1 MYRGVPAMTIGRPP
15 ALVFSPMA
23 LLLAGIDE
31 AGYGP
36 TLGPLCVGLAAFRL
50 PDQPTP
56 AAPNLWD
63 LLASGVCR
71 EPGRGGSHDPA
82 GRIAIADSKK
92 LKLSNAVRTTHPLVH
107 LERGVLSF
115 LKVHCGSTP
124 AQDSDLFDAL
134 GVASAW
140 HPCYQGAPRALP
152 VAGTGGEIAIASNLL
167 ARALVRAEIATQA
180 LACDVTPEPLF
191 NECVRESGSK
201 AGTVALAMGRH
212 LRRVWALTAPEDRVG
227 IACDR
232 LGGRAD
238 YSDLLREALPG
249 VDVSTLEESATRSR
263 YVLTG
268 SDGRRGGIA
277 FLTEGEDAHLPI
289 ALASMIAKYTRELLM
304 ARFNDFWSACHHQ
317 LEGKP
322 LKPTAGYA
330 LDARRWLDE
339 VGRTM
344 SDADR
349 GSLVRIA

>member
-1 MYRGVPAMTIGRPP
+1 M
-15 ALVFSPMA
+15 ALV
-23 LLLAGIDE
+23 LAGIDE

-36 TLGPLCVGLAAFRL
+36 TLGPLCVGFAAFRL
-50 PDQPTP
+50 PDRAGTST
-56 AAPNLWD
+56 PNLWD
-63 LLASGVCR
+63 LLSAGVCR
-71 EPGRGGSHDPA
+71 EPGRGGSHDPK
-82 GRIAIADSKK
+82 GRIAIGDSKK

-107 LERGVLSF
+107 LERGVMSF
-115 LKVHCGSTP
+115 LRVHASFIP
-124 AQDSDLFDAL
+124 AHDGELFDAL

-140 HPCYQGAPRALP
+140 HPCYQGAPRPLP
-152 VAGTGGEIAIASNLL
+152 VTGTAGEVAIAANLL
-167 ARALVRAEIATQA
+167 ARALLRAEVTVAG

-191 NECVRESGSK
+191 NACVRESGSK
-201 AGTVALAMGRH
+201 AQTVARAMGRH
-212 LRRVWALTAPEDRVG
+212 LRRVWALATPEDRVG

-249 VDVSTLEESATRSR
+249 VEVSTLEESATRSR
-263 YVLTG
+263 YVLAG
-268 SDGRRGGIA
+268 ADGRRGGIA
-277 FLTEGEDAHLPI
+277 FLTEGEDAHMPI

-304 ARFNDFWSACHHQ
+304 ARFNEFWSACHLQ

-349 GSLVRIA
+349 SMLVRIA

>member
-1 MYRGVPAMTIGRPP
+1 
-15 ALVFSPMA
+15 MA

-36 TLGPLCVGLAAFRL
+36 TLGPLCVGLAVFRL
-50 PDQPTP
+50 PDQPAAT
-56 AAPNLWD
+56 APNLWD
-63 LLASGVCR
+63 LLSAGVCK
-71 EPGRGGSHDPA
+71 EPGRGGSHDPM
-82 GRIAIADSKK
+82 GRIAVADSKK
-92 LKLSNAVRTTHPLVH
+92 LKLSNTVRTTHPLVH
-107 LERGVLSF
+107 LERGVMSF
-115 LKVHCGSTP
+115 LKLLSDAIPPH
-124 AQDSDLFDAL
+124 DSALFDAL

-140 HPCYQGAPRALP
+140 HPCYRGAPRPLP
-152 VAGTGGEIAIASNLL
+152 VAGTTGELAIASNLL
-167 ARALVRAEIATQA
+167 ARALSRTQVAIAA

-201 AGTVALAMGRH
+201 ARTVALAMGRH
-212 LRRVWALTAPEDRVG
+212 LRHAWSLSTPEDRVG

-249 VDVSTLEESATRSR
+249 VEVSTLEESATRSR

-304 ARFNDFWSACHHQ
+304 ARFNEFWSACHLQ

-330 LDARRWLDE
+330 LDARRWLED
-339 VGRTM
+339 VGGTM

-349 GSLVRIA
+349 SALVRIA